1 MHVAGKLIFHAGQ
14 PVLIEC
20 LGRCQGLHIRQ
31 GVVQRLPLLFAH
43 IEDGALLH
51 QIGQCFLC
59 AALIGGHFVSG
70 GNVVLSQESEL
81 CSVLLKL
88 HDFLP
93 QVRRHPGGILSLFDF
108 SQQVEIM
115 NVQGQKARVFG
126 VSAVGTKHGPV
137 RKCGPLTRLDFLQIA
152 QDGGTDT
159 VLCEGGIF
167 SAWILKPLL
176 PPQTESQTVSV
187 ADLVALVLHEQ
198 EEVAQ
203 VIGVLNGLPEI
214 RLKHGAKGGLTPG
227 LTQPLHIAHGFGGL
241 SRENHREA
249 VLPAQPV

>member
-1 MHVAGKLIFHAGQ
+1 M
-14 PVLIEC
+14 
-20 LGRCQGLHIRQ
+20 
-31 GVVQRLPLLFAH
+31 
-43 IEDGALLH
+43 
-51 QIGQCFLC
+51 
-59 AALIGGHFVSG
+59 
-70 GNVVLSQESEL
+70 
-81 CSVLLKL
+81 
-88 HDFLP
+88 P

-126 VSAVGTKHGPV
+126 VSAVGTKHGSV
-137 RKCGPLTRLDFLQIA
+137 RKSGPLTCLDFLQIA
-152 QDGGTDT
+152 KECSADT

-198 EEVAQ
+198 EEVSQ

-214 RLKHGAKGGLTPG
+214 RLQHGAEGGLTPG

-241 SRENHREA
+241 SG
-249 VLPAQPV
+249 

>member
-1 MHVAGKLIFHAGQ
+1 
-14 PVLIEC
+14 
-20 LGRCQGLHIRQ
+20 
-31 GVVQRLPLLFAH
+31 
-43 IEDGALLH
+43 
-51 QIGQCFLC
+51 
-59 AALIGGHFVSG
+59 
-70 GNVVLSQESEL
+70 
-81 CSVLLKL
+81 
-88 HDFLP
+88 
-93 QVRRHPGGILSLFDF
+93 
-108 SQQVEIM
+108 M

-176 PPQTESQTVSV
+176 APQTESQTVSV

-198 EEVAQ
+198 EEVPQ

-214 RLKHGAKGGLTPG
+214 RLQHGAEGGLTFG

-241 SRENHREA
+241 SG
-249 VLPAQPV
+249 